1 MWVRILLPVN
11 IISSCGETGSTRQLE
26 VLVRKL
32 VKVQILSGRLYMV
45 VVAQRQSGVLWT
57 LRSRFQNSPTTRG
70 SVLELVYIEVL
81 ETSAERIESSSL
93 SWPTFM
99 LL

>member
-57 LRSRFQNSPTTRG
+57 LRSRFQNSPTTPGASVGIGIHRG
-70 SVLELVYIEVL
+70 LRNLG
-81 ETSAERIESSSL
+81 RKD
-93 SWPTFM
+93 
-99 LL
+99 